1 MPDPSLPH
9 LGIRGD
15 PVKAERGADRGG
27 GREEWKAGKMGLGR
41 DRGEGESRREW
52 RLTEGQR
59 PGLTERREGGDGRE
73 RGKRERA
80 AEDRRER
87 R

>member
-1 MPDPSLPH
+1 MEEEEE
-9 LGIRGD
+9 
-15 PVKAERGADRGG
+15 ERS
-27 GREEWKAGKMGLGR
+27 GRQGRWGCR

-80 AEDRRER
+80 AEDRKER